1 MPYRSD
7 QQASKA
13 RREELERELADVRA
27 RSTEL
32 AYLHWRSKEIE
43 KELGDLAKRESA
55 FEQKK
60 RLPMLANAKIASP
73 CSADWNAMQG
83 DDQVRYCGKCEK
95 SVYNLSEMT
104 ADEAEALIVER
115 EGKMCVRF
123 YARTDGTVL
132 TKDCAVGARRKWATR
147 AGAAAVL
154 FGGGAAALS
163 AFAPKQVCPT
173 MGTMEALPDITQP
186 AVMGS
191 IAPPPSPPPPDTA
204 TPEIP
209 PPEHQV
215 MGAMAPI
222 RPPTASPNHQPP
234 VMGRMAFIA
243 PPKLKK
249 K

>member
-7 QQASKA
+7 EQASKA
-13 RREELERELADVRA
+13 RRAELERELADVKA
-27 RSTEL
+27 RSTEV

-83 DDQVRYCGKCEK
+83 DEQVRYCGKCEK

-104 ADEAEALIVER
+104 AEAAEALIVER

-123 YARTDGTVL
+123 YTRTDGTVL
-132 TKDCAVGARRKWATR
+132 TKDCGVGVRRKWATR

-163 AFAPKQVCPT
+163 AFAPKVACHT
-173 MGTMEALPDITQP
+173 MGAMAELPHTTQP

-191 IAPPPSPPPPDTA
+191 FAPPPIPPPPDTA
-204 TPEIP
+204 TP
-209 PPEHQV
+209 
-215 MGAMAPI
+215 ATAK
-222 RPPTASPNHQPP
+222 PTAATPNHQPAM
-234 VMGRMAFIA
+234 MGRIA
-243 PPKLKK
+243 LPLKGTK
-249 K
+249 